1 MNTRVRVLFTL
12 VAVMATLGLGAC
24 GHYTCKAT
32 FGASTCT
39 PPNGGITGGTGGGTT
54 ISAGSASALVY
65 FMSGG
70 SIQGAGIGSSTF
82 APLTGFTAPTIAS
95 GFADVMLVTNKYV
108 YVPMGNSTV
117 EGFSIDRK
125 TGALTAVP
133 GSPFTVTGSSGGTTD
148 GAWTDPKGRFLFVGS
163 EASGDIWVFQIS
175 PTTGALTETAGSPFT
190 LSSVSPLTPLLSADI
205 MTVDASGKFLYA
217 GQLTSSP
224 VAAFSIDQTTGALT
238 PVPGS
243 PFNLGIAQIHA
254 SLTGEFLL
262 GVAQIQDASSAT
274 DTHIHVLSI
283 NPATGVPT
291 EVNGSPFVTASAP
304 FDFAISP
311 NGKFVYTVGTTTGT
325 STLGA
330 IEGFQMDLTSGALTK
345 LSGSPFTTLPTA
357 SQCLFDQ
364 SGAGLVC
371 DSSGKLVA
379 LGASATTGALTNV
392 ATFSGSGGFPFG
404 VTD

>member
-39 PPNGGITGGTGGGTT
+39 PAGGGITGGTGGGAT
-54 ISAGSASALVY
+54 ISAASATALVY
-65 FMSGG
+65 FMSGS
-70 SIQGAGIGSSTF
+70 SIQGAGIGGATF
-82 APLTGFTAPTIAS
+82 APLTGFTAPSLPSNST
-95 GFADVMLVTNKYV
+95 DVILVTKKYV

-125 TGALTAVP
+125 SGALTAIP
-133 GSPFTVTGSSGGTTD
+133 GSPFTATGSGGTTD
-148 GAWTDPKGRFLFVGS
+148 GAWTDPLGRFLFVGS
-163 EASGDIWVFQIS
+163 ETSGAIWVFQINA
-175 PTTGALTETAGSPFT
+175 TTGALTETAGSPFT
-190 LSSVSPLTPLLSADI
+190 APSSADI
-205 MTVDASGKFLYA
+205 MTVDASGKFLYV
-217 GQLTSSP
+217 GQGSGSTR
-224 VAAFSIDQTTGALT
+224 VAAFLIDQTTGALT
-238 PVPGS
+238 PIVGS
-243 PFNLGIAQIHA
+243 PFNLGIAQVRA

-262 GVAQIQDASSAT
+262 GVAAIQDAGSAT

-283 NPATGVPT
+283 NPTTGVPT

-311 NGKFVYTVGTTTGT
+311 NGKFVYTVGTPSGTTT
-325 STLGA
+325 VGA
-330 IEGFQMDLTSGALTK
+330 IEGFQMDLTSGALTR

-357 SQCLFDQ
+357 SQCFFDQ

-379 LGASATTGALTNV
+379 LGASATSGALTNV
-392 ATFSGSGGFPFG
+392 ATLASGGFPFG